1 MPSGQEHGV
10 LRNCGLISSSPFVAR
25 RLFQPS
31 PSAGVRQNSPMKP
44 WVLLSCLPL
53 LRLQSP
59 SSRLFESQVTV
70 TVNPH
75 FFFIEM
81 LISNLIFLLKL
92 KYPII
97 SCWNAHSRPWNLR
110 LTSEL
115 RGFVVGIPGPGAS
128 CARRRVAFK
137 RPCSRP
143 GDPHSFEAQLG
154 DFKHVN

>member
-1 MPSGQEHGV
+1 MVYWETV
-10 LRNCGLISSSPFVAR
+10 DWSPHHPLWLVAC
-25 RLFQPS
+25 F
-31 PSAGVRQNSPMKP
+31 NYH
-44 WVLLSCLPL
+44 CYHPL
-53 LRLQSP
+53 LLASGRTPHETLGASQLSP
-59 SSRLFESQVTV
+59 VVAASIPKFAGFWIASYGYSKSPCLFHWNAEFK
-70 TVNPH
+70 P
-75 FFFIEM
+75 F
-81 LISNLIFLLKL
+81 FLLKL

-143 GDPHSFEAQLG
+143 GGRPSSFEAQLG
-154 DFKHVN
+154 EFKHVN